1 MKLVA
6 ESLSLSYHGRAVVD
20 GASFALDAGELVA
33 IVGANGSGKS
43 TLLRGLAALK
53 APNRGRVLL
62 DGRDVRSMGRRD
74 LARHLAVLHQFA
86 TGGLD
91 LTVRDLAARG
101 RYPHRGPF
109 HRETAEDRKVVERAL
124 TLANASVLADRK
136 LGSLSGGERQRAWI
150 ALALAQD
157 PEVLVLDEPAAWLD
171 LRHQSELMH
180 LLRQL
185 CNRGVLVV
193 AVMHELLLATRFADR
208 VLALVEGRIVFDGR
222 PAELLD
228 AAFLERIFGVPM
240 SIVRGP
246 DGLPLPVMATG
257 PLCEAPA
264 LGAEPVAS
272 SGVAASGL

>member
-6 ESLSLSYHGRAVVD
+6 ESLSLSYHGRPVVE
-20 GASFALDAGELVA
+20 GASFALAAGELVA

-43 TLLRGLAALK
+43 TLLSGLAALK
-53 APNRGRVLL
+53 TPDHGRVLL
-62 DGRDVRSMGRRD
+62 DGRDVRCMDRRD

-91 LTVRDLAARG
+91 LTVRDLASRG

-109 HRETAEDRKVVERAL
+109 HRETAEDRLAVERAL

-150 ALALAQD
+150 ALALAQE

-171 LRHQSELMH
+171 LKHESELMH

-208 VLALVEGRIVFDGR
+208 VIALAGGRIVFDGR
-222 PAELLD
+222 PAEFLD
-228 AAFLERIFGVPM
+228 PAFLERVFGVPM
-240 SIVRGP
+240 TIVRGP
-246 DGLPLPVMATG
+246 DGLPMPVMATG
-257 PLCEAPA
+257 PACEAPA
-264 LGAEPVAS
+264 LDGEAAGPL
-272 SGVAASGL
+272 GVAASGL